1 MGIERALGAGAGE
14 LDRGRT
20 WRGDDRVRRRSHWN
34 PNEPEQGVQPNEP
47 ECGCETKRTRTQRRG
62 KGTRAQRRPNP
73 TAVKI
78 ERTRAQGK
86 AKGTRASWKS
96 GRTQDYARFQ
106 WLRFR
111 ARTDRRPRPIVPS
124 PPALPQLPCQSGRW
138 APEKA

>member
-20 WRGDDRVRRRSHWN
+20 WRGDDRVRRRSHGN
-34 PNEPEQGVQPNEP
+34 PNDPSRADSRMNPSAGAKPNEPERSGEGRNPGPAGTNPPQGRTIPLSKL
-47 ECGCETKRTRTQRRG
+47 CGDRT
-62 KGTRAQRRPNP
+62 NP

-96 GRTQDYARFQ
+96 ERTQAYVRFQ
-106 WLRFR
+106 WLCAGRP
-111 ARTDRRPRPIVPS
+111 ARSRRCKSV
-124 PPALPQLPCQSGRW
+124 AMK
-138 APEKA
+138 E